1 MIIAGIVFLGF
12 MFDDDD
18 DDVDDDDDD
27 DHYILHI
34 IAIACHCYYILDH
47 NF

>member
-12 MFDDDD
+12 MF
-18 DDVDDDDDD
+18 DDDD

-47 NF
+47 NS

>member
-18 DDVDDDDDD
+18 DVDDDD
-27 DHYILHI
+27 DHYILHV